1 MSLKR
6 NMCVLVV
13 LLLLIVLPI
22 EVQAVNDDLRIVK
35 SNDDYVIYIEG
46 YENKEF
52 SFAFSNNAEVN
63 VADLN
68 YINNWTD
75 SEGIHV
81 ACLDNGFG
89 LDLTQKVFVWVKD
102 VENNDVLSKV
112 ELDLN
117 EVLDLA
123 QVSELSS
130 LTERISVD
138 LTKKDLVDEVIDGI
152 TTTKESGKIVITEKE
167 ESKTGYKYDLYKLED
182 GNNASELVKLLKDS
196 ENLTNKSMIERIDLL
211 TETEE
216 SLDAL
221 VKNANWQAVSDMEIK
236 QPEESVTG
244 DKYLVLLQ
252 KTDANNNIET
262 DLQVLE
268 CYDKETQAVAMEKVP
283 VRTTSILPVTG
294 EQLEVYVFL
303 GIVIVLIVLVVI
315 RIVFLMRKNKN
326 ENK

>member
-1 MSLKR
+1 MIYSYFKEVHISKHHFDNNKNDEIMKIKTPTLFDLYQNNLVKNTKINCVFQKGYMETKNDIVQMMEKMSLYQLKELR
-6 NMCVLVV
+6 CISLIPSCVNGNNDCYIGITNIGTKLLNVQISLEEIRTLVNEFNYAYASLEDSMNEFGLKGQMTDDGV
-13 LLLLIVLPI
+13 LLSVDTQITVDGQLITTSVSEALNAFYTYQNTVMASRI
-22 EVQAVNDDLRIVK
+22 EAQ
-35 SNDDYVIYIEG
+35 
-46 YENKEF
+46 
-52 SFAFSNNAEVN
+52 
-63 VADLN
+63 
-68 YINNWTD
+68 
-75 SEGIHV
+75 
-81 ACLDNGFG
+81 
-89 LDLTQKVFVWVKD
+89 
-102 VENNDVLSKV
+102 VLS
-112 ELDLN
+112 EQYGI
-117 EVLDLA
+117 E
-123 QVSELSS
+123 
-130 LTERISVD
+130 
-138 LTKKDLVDEVIDGI
+138 ID
-152 TTTKESGKIVITEKE
+152 
-167 ESKTGYKYDLYKLED
+167 Y
-182 GNNASELVKLLKDS
+182 
-196 ENLTNKSMIERIDLL
+196 
-211 TETEE
+211 
-216 SLDAL
+216 DAL